1 MFDDYKR
8 KDGILDENVILGLSL
23 KTLIAIGITLAAA
36 VSSYMTLQA
45 DIQVAMDEPKPPVTR
60 TEYEL
65 QTEMM
70 DKAILETKKDISE
83 IKKSID
89 KMEDR
94 LFNQS
99 RGR

>member
-1 MFDDYKR
+1 MFDDYKK

-23 KTLIAIGITLAAA
+23 KTLIAIGITVAAA
-36 VSSYMTLQA
+36 VSSYWTLQA
-45 DIQVAMDEPKPPVTR
+45 DIQLAMDEPKPPVSR

-83 IKKSID
+83 IKKRKE

-94 LFNQS
+94 LFNQ
-99 RGR
+99 RR

>member
-23 KTLIAIGITLAAA
+23 KTLIAIGITVAAA

-70 DKAILETKKDISE
+70 DKAILETQQDISE
-83 IKKSID
+83 IKKSIE

-94 LFNQS
+94 LFNQ
-99 RGR
+99 RR

>member
-1 MFDDYKR
+1 MFDDYKK

-23 KTLIAIGITLAAA
+23 KTLIAIGITVAAA

-45 DIQVAMDEPKPPVTR
+45 DIQVAMDEPKPPVSR

-65 QTEMM
+65 QTKMM
-70 DKAILETKKDISE
+70 DKAILETKQDISE
-83 IKKSID
+83 IKKSIE

-94 LFNQS
+94 LFNQ
-99 RGR
+99 RR

>member
-1 MFDDYKR
+1 MSKNRSAIDRFDEFSE
-8 KDGILDENVILGLSL
+8 GTVIGLSI
-23 KTLIAIGITLAAA
+23 KTLIAVGMTIATM
-36 VSSYMTLQA
+36 VSMYMTLQA
-45 DIQVAMDEPKPPVTR
+45 DIQIAMEEPKPPVSR

-70 DKAILETKKDISE
+70 DKAILETKEDISE

-94 LFNQS
+94 LFNA
-99 RGR
+99 R

>member
-23 KTLIAIGITLAAA
+23 KTLIAIGITVAAA

-45 DIQVAMDEPKPPVTR
+45 DIQVAMEEPKSEVSR
-60 TEYEL
+60 TEFEL
-65 QTEMM
+65 QGKMM
-70 DKAILETKKDISE
+70 DKAIISTKEDISE
-83 IKKSID
+83 IKKSIE

-94 LFNQS
+94 LFNQ
-99 RGR
+99 RR

>member
-23 KTLIAIGITLAAA
+23 KTLIAIGITVAAA
-36 VSSYMTLQA
+36 VSSYWTLQA
-45 DIQVAMDEPKPPVTR
+45 DIQLAMDEPKPPVSR

-83 IKKSID
+83 IKKSIE

-94 LFNQS
+94 LFNQ
-99 RGR
+99 RR